1 MKFTGTTAQREQAQR
16 RAAISHITG
25 TAAKI
30 ESAQTLILIQELC
43 SQLHRID
50 SGNASRAEQLRRDIL
65 LWVIY
70 HRDIKELEL
79 MKGLV
84 IEVATLKAR
93 KARRAA
99 KTTV

>member
-1 MKFTGTTAQREQAQR
+1 MKYTGTYTNRKQVQR

-25 TAAKI
+25 TAEKI

-43 SQLHRID
+43 GQLHRID
-50 SGNASRAEQLRRDIL
+50 SGNASRAEQLRQDIL
-65 LWVIY
+65 LLVIY

-93 KARRAA
+93 QARRVA